1 MKYDLLHQSLLE
13 ELEKSLGIITPA
25 CKAVGIDRKTFNDW
39 TKKYPKFKEAVDS
52 ILESQGDFVE
62 NKLLKLIRD
71 ENPSATIFY
80 CKTKLKDRGYREGQ
94 DISITGTPTALGVN
108 MDELAKAALEAM
120 QRKEAEE

>member
-1 MKYDLLHQSLLE
+1 MKYDLLQHDFLE
-13 ELEKSLGIITPA
+13 ELEKSLGIVTPA
-25 CKAVGIDRKTFNDW
+25 CKAVGIERKTFYVW
-39 TKKYPKFKEAVDS
+39 MKKYPKFKEAVDS

-108 MDELAKAALEAM
+108 MDELAKVALEAM